1 MAAPLPP
8 PPSTDPQDQAAADP
22 EQAAEE
28 VMQVPAPGRFMQLHS
43 LSTATLNGQV
53 VEVLGAASAPVQGR
67 FPVRLLASDP
77 PRDMA
82 VKADLSSIV
91 G

>member
-1 MAAPLPP
+1 MAGPLPP
-8 PPSTDPQDQAAADP
+8 PPSTDPQDQAAAGP
-22 EQAAEE
+22 EQAAE
-28 VMQVPAPGRFMQLHS
+28 ALTPGRFMQLHS